1 MGEKLA
7 SCSLIKYYSTKTG
20 HYGYLINK
28 YQFQRTLSLFRYVG
42 MVNLQ
47 SEQ

>member
-1 MGEKLA
+1 MGT
-7 SCSLIKYYSTKTG
+7 C
-20 HYGYLINK
+20 INK
-28 YQFQRTLSLFRYVG
+28 NQFQRTLSLFRYVG